1 MADHFE
7 STLHKNIHRSS
18 YMLYGTQILPVLIC
32 ASEEIS
38 YGKQRYVKFDYIN
51 ASCFICIGT
60 LASEIILGQNACMV
74 MLHGM

>member
-1 MADHFE
+1 M
-7 STLHKNIHRSS
+7 HKNIHHLF
-18 YMLYGTQILPVLIC
+18 YMLCYSDFLVLIC

-51 ASCFICIGT
+51 ASYFTCIGT
-60 LASEIILGQNACMV
+60 LVSEIILGQNACAV